1 MNNDEFK
8 NMFLDEPEDNKPFW
22 DDKKYWW
29 EDADRVGAA
38 GAAILL
44 LGFISLLILLLTIGI
59 LKLI

>member
-1 MNNDEFK
+1 MDNDEFK
-8 NMFLDEPEDNKPFW
+8 NMFLDEPKDDKPFW